1 MHLYTCRPTAVK
13 RVMINTLNLT
23 AYPLNVRL
31 LKLQL
36 LQILLRILHIKSSL
50 PPKRWNYSGGFLY
63 VFFKFFFLKT
73 SSLLLWFFMWY
84 WSSCSSW
91 KVAPHRSQ
99 GWGLS
104 RAWVRRTWLSCAACE
119 AKAFPQCL
127 HLKGRSPECWRM
139 CVRRILEAVK
149 AWRRKGKKK
158 NSQCYIFV
166 FLLG

>member
-1 MHLYTCRPTAVK
+1 MC
-13 RVMINTLNLT
+13 
-23 AYPLNVRL
+23 L
-31 LKLQL
+31 LKAG
-36 LQILLRILHIKSSL
+36 ILL
-50 PPKRWNYSGGFLY
+50 
-63 VFFKFFFLKT
+63 FFGTFIIIFKKKT
-73 SSLLLWFFMWY
+73 NSLLLWLFIWY

-91 KVAPHRSQ
+91 KAAPHRSQ

-149 AWRRKGKKK
+149 AWRRKRKRKKH
-158 NSQCYIFV
+158 SQRFIFV
-166 FLLG
+166 FFFWEVEFTVMATATLDYIGEDIFYISLLVGYF